1 MQNSYKKQKKWNII
15 SAWND
20 KFELPDGSYF
30 ISGIPD
36 YVKYIIKKH
45 ETVSDNPPIKIY
57 VKNK

>member
-1 MQNSYKKQKKWNII
+1 MI

-45 ETVSDNPPIKIY
+45 ETVSGNPPIKIY
-57 VKNK
+57 VKKKK